1 MTKSQVLNRIG
12 DGSARTRRS
21 LRSRASSTSA
31 GEAYS
36 LSGRIVSVARS
47 TRTVSGPMMP
57 IVEDADDRRQIAS
70 ETARDLF
77 DL

>member
-1 MTKSQVLNRIG
+1 
-12 DGSARTRRS
+12 
-21 LRSRASSTSA
+21 
-31 GEAYS
+31 
-36 LSGRIVSVARS
+36 
-47 TRTVSGPMMP
+47 MP